1 MPQLRYFLFA
11 TALLALCG
19 VSAFGQSSSFATIT
33 GTVTDT
39 TGAVIPGTEIEVTHV
54 ETGYKFET
62 ESNEA
67 GQFTIANLR
76 EGTFRLVATSPGF
89 RVFVAGSIILKARD
103 TRRVNVALQV
113 GAVEQ
118 TIEVTA
124 GASLIETETAAL
136 ADTKDRTVLRE
147 LPLTLRRAWDYY
159 TMTPTVDRTSNWHI
173 SIGGSRR
180 NQSVATM
187 DGAPINDAFGGTAIG
202 PLMDK
207 SESLQELR
215 IDAGQSNADQ
225 ATMGQVN
232 LISRAG
238 TNDFHGAISD
248 YYSTPSFRA
257 RNPFNAS
264 KSSARAHTVT
274 FSGGGPI
281 FVPKVYDG
289 RNKSFFFFTWEG
301 GFGSPNQSNLNNTVP
316 LESWRRGDFS
326 AENVQLS
333 DPFNGGAPFPGNQI
347 PANRINQTSKTLQE
361 NFYALPNFGDPNV
374 FVANNYRESRT
385 VSKKQNPTTTLRLDH
400 RLKDNALIYGR
411 WTAVRWNL
419 ENFDSQV
426 PTVQETYRR
435 RRDMDSL
442 AISYTH
448 TFSPSMMNEFRY
460 GFTRQDFPREAALNG
475 LEVVN
480 LLGLQ
485 GLAPNLPDVGGM
497 HRVRYSGLGITE
509 LQVGNTCG
517 PCGQNRIHNF
527 TNNFNWYRGNHALKF
542 GTFIARGLTGARSE
556 GNALFGQEEFSNR
569 YTSHPYGDFL
579 LGIPTTMNRD
589 FPALGR
595 ENWTWTT
602 SFYVSD
608 QWKVTPTLTLNL
620 GVRWDIYHPFK
631 EKNDQM
637 AVFDIGTGSVVVP
650 DGALSRVSPLMPT
663 DYVPIV
669 EASQAGFPKS
679 LIETDW
685 NNFAPRFGFAWRPLG
700 PDTVVRGGVGIYY
713 DTATDMPSSGS
724 TPFNIAEPSFTNLA
738 DNPLMYP
745 VAFPT
750 GGVAGPQS
758 ISLPGA
764 KRLDLRIP
772 RSMQYTLTIETQK
785 WDTGF
790 RATYTGTNTRQGIYN
805 WNINSPV
812 ADDQLFINKAR
823 MFPRFPGINFT
834 DNGAGHQYHALT
846 LEAERRMS
854 KGIHFQTYF
863 TWARDIGD
871 LDRGTSPEYA
881 FDRLRERGPMDRV
894 PLWRWSGNFIW
905 EIPYGRGRFF
915 GSNSHNVANAIL
927 GGWNLTGIFALEHG
941 RYITPQIRMPDPT
954 GTAFTSSGNR
964 PSVTIRPDHLFDAN
978 LDDPQVD
985 QWFDPNGF
993 GRPAIGGFGSSARGV
1008 LVGAPVEVLHAG
1020 IAKNFFF
1027 KERIRFRVEMLAN
1040 NVLNH
1045 PNYRDPN
1052 LRIDQQGTAARVTQY
1067 MNRNLKFD
1075 SAIPRELQLQL
1086 RLEW

>member
-1 MPQLRYFLFA
+1 MFTMRTIFA
-11 TALLALCG
+11 VAVCLA
-19 VSAFGQSSSFATIT
+19 VFAASARGQSSSYATIT
-33 GTVTDT
+33 GTVSDT

-54 ETGYKFET
+54 ETGYKFRT
-62 ESNEA
+62 QSNEA
-67 GQFTIANLR
+67 GQYTVANLR
-76 EGTFRLVATSPGF
+76 EGTFRLAARAEGF
-89 RVFVAGSIILKARD
+89 REFVADNIIIRAAD
-103 TRRVNVALQV
+103 IRRVNVALQV

-118 TIEVTA
+118 VIEVTA

-136 ADTKDRTVLRE
+136 ADTKDRVVLRE

-159 TMTPTVDRTSNWHI
+159 TMTPQVDRTSNWHI

-207 SESLQELR
+207 TESLQELR
-215 IDAGQSNADQ
+215 IDAGQGNAEQ

-238 TNDFHGAISD
+238 TNDFHGAVSD

-264 KSSARAHTVT
+264 KSSAISHTVT
-274 FSGGGPI
+274 LSAGGPVLI
-281 FVPKVYDG
+281 PKVYDG

-301 GFGSPNQSNLNNTVP
+301 GLGSPSQSNLNNTVP

-326 AENVQLS
+326 GEKAQLT

-347 PANRINQTSKTLQE
+347 PANRINTTSTAIQD
-361 NFYALPNFGDPNV
+361 NFYVLPNFGDPNV

-385 VSKKQNPTTTLRLDH
+385 VSKKANPTYTVRLDH
-400 RLKDNALIYGR
+400 RITDRDLIYGR

-419 ENFDSQV
+419 ENFDPQV
-426 PTVQETYRR
+426 PTVQETYQR
-435 RRDMDSL
+435 RRDMDSA
-442 AISYTH
+442 AISYTR

-460 GFTRQDFPREAALNG
+460 GYTRQDFPREASIKG
-475 LEVVN
+475 TDVVS

-497 HRVRYSGLGITE
+497 HRVRYTGLGITE
-509 LQVGNTCG
+509 LQVGATCN
-517 PCGQNRIHNF
+517 PCGQNKIHNF

-542 GTFIARGLTGARSE
+542 GTFAARGLTGNRSE

-569 YTSHPYGDFL
+569 YSGHPYGDFL

-589 FPALGR
+589 FPTIGR
-595 ENWTWTT
+595 ENWTWST

-620 GVRWDIYHPFK
+620 GLRWDIYHPFK

-637 AVFDIGTGSVVVP
+637 AVFDISTGSVVVP
-650 DGALSRVSPLMPT
+650 DGAAGKVSPLLPAS
-663 DYVPIV
+663 YIPIV
-669 EASQAGFPKS
+669 EASQAGFPNS
-679 LIETDW
+679 LVKTDW

-700 PDTVVRGGVGIYY
+700 PDTVIRGGFGFYY

-724 TPFNIAEPSFTNLA
+724 APFVIAEPSFTNIS

-745 VAFPT
+745 LVFPS
-750 GGVAGPQS
+750 GGVSGPAS
-758 ISLPGA
+758 FSLPGA

-772 RSMQYTLTIETQK
+772 LSMQYTLTVETQK

-805 WNINSPV
+805 WNINSPA

-823 MFPRFPGINFT
+823 MFPRYPNINYT
-834 DNGAGHQYHALT
+834 DNGAGHQYHGLT

-863 TWARDIGD
+863 TWAKDIGD

-881 FDRLRERGPMDRV
+881 YDRLRERGNMDRV

-905 EIPYGRGRFF
+905 EVPYGRGRKF
-915 GSNSHNVANAIL
+915 GSSSHNVANAIF
-927 GGWNLTGIFALEHG
+927 GGWNITAIYALEHG
-941 RYITPQIRMPDPT
+941 RYITPLIRIPDPT
-954 GTAFTSSGNR
+954 GTAFTTGANR
-964 PSVTIRPDHLFDAN
+964 PAVTIRPDHLYDAN
-978 LDDPQVD
+978 LDNPQVD

-993 GRPAIGGFGSSARGV
+993 GRPAVGGFGSSARGV
-1008 LVGAPVEVLHAG
+1008 LVGAPVEVLHTG
-1020 IAKNFFF
+1020 VAKHFIF
-1027 KERIRFRVEMLAN
+1027 KERLRLRVEMLAN
-1040 NVLNH
+1040 NILNH
-1045 PNYRDPN
+1045 PNYQDPQ
-1052 LRIDQQGTAARVTQY
+1052 LRLDQAGTVGRVTAY

-1075 SAIPRELQLQL
+1075 SSIPRELQLQL